1 MESQEEDKKNQL
13 FTNEDIKDLKKSINI
28 LQENEYIEIFK
39 IIKKDTDKYTENRN
53 GIFINMS
60 KLEHST
66 LLKLQNFVK
75 FCNENRIILNNDID
89 KMEKIKKLVN
99 NSSNNI
105 NNYSNINTH
114 LLNNDNTENNVN
126 NYEYLDN
133 KDIKFNDIEELLFK
147 ESIKK
152 TYSNKCNIGL

>member
-13 FTNEDIKDLKKSINI
+13 FTNEDIKDLKKSINN